1 MSKNE
6 VLSKNYDVSR
16 RIWNGNVCGN
26 CNISHRCPSRMAGCS
41 GAFAV
46 AVFQYGNKAIWE
58 CEVGVKVRI
67 HVASSFTCPYLV
79 AMILHS
85 GMDLCYGFSF
95 FAFFFLIS
103 FKGTS
108 LELRRHCSVV
118 FFVRAK
124 KLKSE
129 NLNRFTCKKSEDVL
143 HCSEYRI
150 KTSLPNLDSRRLL
163 WDYIYS
169 F

>member
-95 FAFFFLIS
+95 FAFFFSSHSKEPHWSWGGTALLS
-103 FKGTS
+103 FLCVQKNWS
-108 LELRRHCSVV
+108 LKILTDLHVKRVRTFYIVLNIELKQA
-118 FFVRAK
+118 F
-124 KLKSE
+124 L
-129 NLNRFTCKKSEDVL
+129 T
-143 HCSEYRI
+143 
-150 KTSLPNLDSRRLL
+150 
-163 WDYIYS
+163 
-169 F
+169 